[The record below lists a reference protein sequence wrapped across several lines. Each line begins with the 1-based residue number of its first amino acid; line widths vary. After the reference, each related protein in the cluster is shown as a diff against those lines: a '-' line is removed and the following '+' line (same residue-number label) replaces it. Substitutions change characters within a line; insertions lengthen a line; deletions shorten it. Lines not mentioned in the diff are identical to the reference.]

1 MDSELVARYVP
12 TFELDAAGN
21 PVGYPVIGSTEPQ
34 RPSGNLLGTYCRLEP
49 LTADQHAS
57 DLFEAFAGRN
67 DPGHNNPGNNDLWT
81 YMPHGP
87 FASEAEFRDWVLS
100 REAVTDPLFYAIIDV
115 STEKATGVAS
125 YLRIDPSA
133 RSIEVGWI
141 TFSPALKRTRV
152 ATDAMFVMMRN
163 AFDLGYRRYEWKCNA
178 LNQVSRN
185 AALRLGM
192 TYEGTFRQATVVKGR
207 NRDTA
212 WFSILDS
219 EWPAMRHNFENWLSE
234 SNFDPRGQQVTR
246 LRPLGSDPQ

>member
-1 MDSELVARYVP
+1 
-12 TFELDAAGN
+12 
-21 PVGYPVIGSTEPQ
+21 
-34 RPSGNLLGTYCRLEP
+34 
-49 LTADQHAS
+49 
-57 DLFEAFAGRN
+57 
-67 DPGHNNPGNNDLWT
+67 
-81 YMPHGP
+81 MPHGP
-87 FASEAEFRDWVLS
+87 FESAAEFRDWVLT

-115 STEKATGVAS
+115 TTEKATGVAS

-178 LNQVSRN
+178 LNSASRN

-212 WFSILDS
+212 WFAMVDGEFAAIDAAYAQWLA
-219 EWPAMRHNFENWLSE
+219 PANFTSSGEQRVSLSALTAPLLVAR
-234 SNFDPRGQQVTR
+234 DPT
-246 LRPLGSDPQ
+246 LNAS